1 MTKSRNQILGTQP
14 LYTTAEVSRF
24 IGQPGETAREGSCV
38 YARQPAYRKAIHGDA
53 VMAAIPAARS
63 VPTIPFLGLGEAQVL
78 AGFRRTGVSLQKI
91 RKAVSV
97 LEGEIGVAHALASR
111 KLYTDGATI
120 LFDYKGDF
128 VEGIGDLVV
137 VETQQRVFVPIIRQY
152 IERIT
157 YVDDWATK
165 LDLPVTRNRVVQV
178 DPARSFGQPLFL
190 RGAARVE
197 DVIDRWAAGDSLTS
211 VAKDFG
217 VPVPDIEEVLRAW
230 MPSAA

>member
-24 IGQPGETAREGSCV
+24 IGQPVNTVRNWAFGYTRH
-38 YARQPAYRKAIHGDA
+38 PANRKAIHGDA
-53 VMAAIPAARS
+53 VISAIPAARG
-63 VPTIPFLGLGEAQVL
+63 VPTIPFVGLVEAQVL